1 MDINNYVHGFKTK
14 YEQGFTPEEM
24 NEVLEHFKDE
34 ISMDAFNDAM
44 MGNTCP
50 VVEGQMLVYKHDLIT
65 GIRCGIENRTPN
77 VWEWD

>member
-24 NEVLEHFKDE
+24 TEVLEHFKDE

-44 MGNTCP
+44 MGNT
-50 VVEGQMLVYKHDLIT
+50 
-65 GIRCGIENRTPN
+65 
-77 VWEWD
+77 